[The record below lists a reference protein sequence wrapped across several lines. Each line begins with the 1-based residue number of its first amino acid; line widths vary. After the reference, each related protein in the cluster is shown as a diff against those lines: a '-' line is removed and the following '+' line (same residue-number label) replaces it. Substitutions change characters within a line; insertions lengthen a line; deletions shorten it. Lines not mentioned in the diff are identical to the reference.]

1 MDTSGQVPGGT
12 MTTIATIKSGIITDV
27 ITTTGTI
34 ITTDTGTMAAGGTA
48 RIPLDGGRF
57 VRILLVEDEIEFANT
72 LLGALARELFVV
84 DHADRLAMA
93 REAVLSNSYDL
104 VLLDRTLPD
113 GDGLS
118 LVPALRAENP
128 GLPIIVLS
136 ARGEVLDRVA
146 GLDEGADDYLIKPFA
161 LEELFARIRAVR
173 RRPVDLG
180 VEEIRVGA
188 LVFDMTNDEARVG
201 EVRLVLARRELRV
214 LATLVKRR
222 GRTVLRES
230 LEQAVYGFD
239 DEVQSNTLDSHISR
253 LRRKLTEA
261 DAGIEIHA
269 IRGVGYLLRAAS

>member
-1 MDTSGQVPGGT
+1 
-12 MTTIATIKSGIITDV
+12 
-27 ITTTGTI
+27 
-34 ITTDTGTMAAGGTA
+34 
-48 RIPLDGGRF
+48 L
-57 VRILLVEDEIEFANT
+57 VRILLVEDEVEFADT
-72 LLGALARELFVV
+72 LRGALERERFIV
-84 DHADRLAMA
+84 DHADRLAIA
-93 REAVLSNSYDL
+93 REAALSGSYDL

-161 LEELFARIRAVR
+161 LEEMFARIRAVR
-173 RRPVDLG
+173 RRPAELG
-180 VEEIRVGA
+180 AEEIRVGA
-188 LVFDMTNDEARVG
+188 LVFDMANDEATVG
-201 EVRLVLARRELRV
+201 GARLDLARRELRV
-214 LATLVKRR
+214 LAALVRRR

-261 DAGIEIHA
+261 GAEIEIHA
-269 IRGVGYLLRAAS
+269 IRGVGYLLRAPS